1 MRRWEKRPSAEA
13 APIVPKRIDALR
25 IKPDGQ
31 QAAWINSTKRFHV
44 IPAGRRSLKTE
55 VSKRKLIRRALTIQC
70 DYDDPR
76 FAAAAP
82 TRDQAKA
89 IFWADLKAMI
99 PRSLMLRAPMETD
112 LCINLVNGAEIH
124 VVGMDKPERIEGR
137 PFDGIVLDEYANMKA
152 GAWGEN
158 VRPALSDRKGW
169 CDMIGVP
176 EGRNHYFDQ
185 WKYATGSGDPE
196 WAGFTWPSKDI
207 LPQEEI
213 ESARRVLDSLVFEQ
227 EYEASFIS
235 FEGRAYYPFTEAMHC
250 APLIYDPKQP
260 LILCF
265 DFNVE
270 PGVCA
275 IIQEQVLPKQ
285 YQHSPEGAML
295 LDKPITGTGV
305 IGEVHIPR
313 NSNTPA
319 VCRRILQDWGQHPGT
334 VRCYGDATG
343 GARGTAKVEGSDWS
357 LIEKELRPTFRERLS
372 FRVQSANP
380 KERAR
385 LNAVNSRLKSASGDI
400 RLMVDAGK
408 APNVVKDFEGVTLL
422 KGGSG
427 ELDKAASPALTHVSD
442 AIGYYVNQEFPVISN
457 AAQRVQIGGI

>member
-1 MRRWEKRPSAEA
+1 MRRYSKRAEA
-13 APIVPKRIDALR
+13 TPAPIVPKRITPLR
-25 IKPDGQ
+25 FHAVQ
-31 QAAWINSTKRFHV
+31 QAWINSAKRFHV
-44 IPAGRRSLKTE
+44 VPAGRRSGKTE
-55 VSKRKLIRRALTIQC
+55 IAKRKLIKRALTIQC
-70 DYDDPR
+70 EYDDPR
-76 FAAAAP
+76 FFAAAP
-82 TRDQAKA
+82 TRDQAKG
-89 IFWADLKAMI
+89 IFWNDLKSMI
-99 PRSLMLRAPMETD
+99 PRQLMRGSPLETE
-112 LCINLVNGAEIH
+112 LCLNLVTGAEIH
-124 VVGMDKPERIEGR
+124 VVGMDRPERIEGR
-137 PFDGIVLDEYANMKA
+137 PWDGGILDESANMRPT
-152 GAWGEN
+152 AWPQN
-158 VRPALSDRKGW
+158 VRPALSDRGGW
-169 CDMIGVP
+169 CDLIGVP
-176 EGRNHYFDQ
+176 EGGGPYQ
-185 WKYATGSGDPE
+185 ELAEYAQSSGDPE
-196 WAGFTWPSKDI
+196 WAFFTWFSADI
-207 LPQEEI
+207 LQPSEI
-213 ESARRVLDSLVFEQ
+213 ESAKRSLDALTYSQEFEG
-227 EYEASFIS
+227 SFVNFS
-235 FEGRAYYPFTEAMHC
+235 GRAYYPFTKLEHC
-250 APLIYDPKQP
+250 APLNYDPKQP

-285 YQHSPEGAML
+285 YEHAPDGVML

-305 IGEVHIPR
+305 VGEVHIPR

-319 VCRRILQDWGQHPGT
+319 VCRRILQDWGQHPGA

-343 GARGTAKVEGSDWS
+343 GSRGTAKVTGSDWD
-357 LIEKELRPTFRERLS
+357 LIRAELKPTFGDRLS

-442 AIGYYVNQEFPVISN
+442 AIGYYIFQEFPVVSN